1 MSRASLLRWTGSAL
15 VALSVL
21 AFLLVDKFSPTALIP
36 AGFGALVVACGL
48 GTPSRWRVV
57 LGGALL
63 GVVSAALAV
72 PFRSALEDGDLWGM
86 VRVGAMISVSVLGC
100 VGLWTTGRSRI

>member
-1 MSRASLLRWTGSAL
+1 MRWTGSAL

-21 AFLLVDKFSPTALIP
+21 AFLVVDKFSPTALIP
-36 AGFGALVVACGL
+36 AGFGVLVVACGL
-48 GTPSRWRVV
+48 GTPPGWRVV

-63 GVVSAALAV
+63 AVVSAALVV

-86 VRVGAMISVSVLGC
+86 IRVGAMIGVSVIGCLG
-100 VGLWTTGRSRI
+100 LIRSVRMN